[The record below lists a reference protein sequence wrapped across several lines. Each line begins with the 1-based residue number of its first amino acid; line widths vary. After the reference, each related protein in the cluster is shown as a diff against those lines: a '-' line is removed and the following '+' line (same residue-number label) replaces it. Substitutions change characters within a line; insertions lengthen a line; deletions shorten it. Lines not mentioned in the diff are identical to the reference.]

1 MRILSIF
8 IGVFVLFS
16 CASSGV
22 QKVREFPTKE
32 KGCVLDVY
40 TEEKEVTKNYDVVCL
55 IDSKTGSTLYNKK
68 TIAKAI
74 DLSKRKAC
82 ECGADAVVLVS
93 SDRKGTSFWSWGE
106 AYVVVKGI
114 KYK

>member
-1 MRILSIF
+1 MKTLAS
-8 IGVFVLFS
+8 VFCLLAIFS

-22 QKVREFPTKE
+22 QTIKQFPAKE
-32 KGCVLDVY
+32 KGCAIDLY
-40 TEEKEVTKNYDVVCL
+40 TAENEVTKKYDVVCL
-55 IDSKTGSTLYNKK
+55 IDSKTGSTLFDKR
-68 TIAKAI
+68 TVAEAI

-106 AYVVVKGI
+106 SYVVVKGI